1 MESRFIDLATVSEIL
16 AISMDQT
23 YALVRS
29 QQLRAIKIGGR
40 GVYRVERTE
49 LEAYILRAYAETER
63 HLRERPVPVG
73 DEGAAEGDAPA
84 SG

>member
-49 LEAYILRAYAETER
+49 LEAYIQRAYDETER
-63 HLRERPVPVG
+63 LLRERPVG
-73 DEGAAEGDAPA
+73 DLPGPSAIGED
-84 SG
+84 